1 MSEGQTNARGAIA
14 AGTDRRFRWHRRLVR
29 QASLGTTRL
38 ARGSAGFASLVGR
51 PLSVRS
57 VFGEFSRVDPDPVA
71 MAEVRPLSNPFLS
84 MWRAQRSTIG
94 DRSAPRIERS
104 GLPYAGVL
112 PRVTKGVQ
120 AGFAP
125 GSGLARLQRD
135 VLAVRLIPEVAAVG
149 SVLTQ
154 RERRYLG
161 GVIRQRGT
169 QTAQPQRFEPAVVAP
184 NVQGASQ
191 GAGMEVDTAQ
201 AAKVQEHQSTK
212 PDAGGSQAGNPSG
225 VVEGSASGRMIRSS
239 TSPISTRP
247 VGEPTGESGGLSSGF
262 VGTES
267 KAQEAASLLP
277 GANGSM
283 MRSGDGV
290 HSAREVQDVLRSPSG
305 PALLPTTATGGGV
318 ALDHRPPVD
327 RDRPANA
334 SLLAVSMMLLGHLG
348 DQFLQVKAAQ
358 EGVSHI
364 NVAGPFWQYSN
375 RFPRANF
382 RIGSRPS
389 ERASMYLQRSALG
402 FAGGTRQ
409 ALSPRS
415 SPAGPSRGGSGTLGT
430 SLSPGSL
437 GEPNRDRSGMS
448 KLGFAESGLAGGRRS
463 RYLARVGLASR
474 GPEPSAG
481 RASAKVWGDRDNV
494 TGRGVVA
501 AGEDRF
507 LSQQTRG
514 GRRSFVRPSTRL
526 ARGFATSNPGRHDGS
541 SGVLSSGW
549 LLPRSLGLFMPGGA
563 GDPMAQNTSV
573 LLRSGYRGIEVGPGQ
588 LRSSLRE
595 LWPMVQRSG
604 YLESVPLLG
613 GQSGGPRPSYVL
625 RRVGPR
631 AETAVDAVHIPRRSS
646 ALRMSDATSRG
657 ASGATG
663 AAGIPSRGKMLTGRH
678 AGEAFEVAVDQESR
692 ERSRSLPAA
701 LVPLAKALGIG
712 ETVEVRTGMATRRA
726 LRQVSKEAATFRGV
740 IHLNRDVDNSAQ
752 TLGVLAH
759 ELVHVREQLKRPQGA
774 PRFYQD
780 QHFDHE
786 EARARRVGD
795 LVTSLVGE
803 SADERGV
810 GSGGGSSTVASLPVV
825 AKGLISTGSRGQ
837 PPGFPT
843 PTQPV
848 TQEAPQAS
856 GHESAEGLTSL
867 FEQFHK
873 AQQRQPNRVVSSPD
887 VVASGLK
894 EAHEAIVVADAP
906 VVSVVPPIYDSH
918 LVRTNE
924 SRWASNQNVG
934 GSPAMSD
941 ADVVSGSSAPKA
953 EEFLDWLVEQVER
966 RMLREME
973 SQGRR
978 HMPDVL

>member
-1 MSEGQTNARGAIA
+1 M
-14 AGTDRRFRWHRRLVR
+14 
-29 QASLGTTRL
+29 
-38 ARGSAGFASLVGR
+38 
-51 PLSVRS
+51 
-57 VFGEFSRVDPDPVA
+57 
-71 MAEVRPLSNPFLS
+71 
-84 MWRAQRSTIG
+84 
-94 DRSAPRIERS
+94 
-104 GLPYAGVL
+104 
-112 PRVTKGVQ
+112 
-120 AGFAP
+120 
-125 GSGLARLQRD
+125 
-135 VLAVRLIPEVAAVG
+135 
-149 SVLTQ
+149 
-154 RERRYLG
+154 
-161 GVIRQRGT
+161 
-169 QTAQPQRFEPAVVAP
+169 
-184 NVQGASQ
+184 
-191 GAGMEVDTAQ
+191 
-201 AAKVQEHQSTK
+201 
-212 PDAGGSQAGNPSG
+212 
-225 VVEGSASGRMIRSS
+225 
-239 TSPISTRP
+239 
-247 VGEPTGESGGLSSGF
+247 
-262 VGTES
+262 
-267 KAQEAASLLP
+267 
-277 GANGSM
+277 
-283 MRSGDGV
+283 
-290 HSAREVQDVLRSPSG
+290 
-305 PALLPTTATGGGV
+305 

-415 SPAGPSRGGSGTLGT
+415 PVRPSPGRSGTLGA
-430 SLSPGSL
+430 SSSPGSL
-437 GEPNRDRSGMS
+437 VEPNRGRGGMP
-448 KLGFAESGLAGGRRS
+448 KSGLAGGRRS
-463 RYLARVGLASR
+463 RYLARVRLASQ
-474 GPEPSAG
+474 GPEPSTG
-481 RASAKVWGDRDNV
+481 RSSAKVWGDRDNAI
-494 TGRGVVA
+494 GRGVVA
-501 AGEDRF
+501 AGEEMF
-507 LSQQTRG
+507 VSQQSRG
-514 GRRSFVRPSTRL
+514 GRRSFVSPPAKL
-526 ARGFATSNPGRHDGS
+526 VRGFATSNPGRRDGS
-541 SGVLSSGW
+541 SGVSSSDW
-549 LLPRSLGLFMPGGA
+549 LLPCSLGLFMPGGA
-563 GDPMAQNTSV
+563 GYPMAQNTSV
-573 LLRSGYRGIEVGPGQ
+573 LLRSGVRGIEVGPGR
-588 LRSSLRE
+588 LRSSLRD

-604 YLESVPLLG
+604 NLGFVPLLG
-613 GQSGGPRPSYVL
+613 GQSGGPRPSFVL

-631 AETAVDAVHIPRRSS
+631 AETAVDAVHTPRRSG
-646 ALRMSDATSRG
+646 ALRMSDASSRG
-657 ASGATG
+657 ALGSTA
-663 AAGIPSRGKMLTGRH
+663 AAGIPSRGKVLTGRH
-678 AGEAFEVAVDQESR
+678 AGEAFEIAGDQESR
-692 ERSRSLPAA
+692 ERSRSLPVG

-712 ETVEVRTGMATRRA
+712 ETVEIRTGMATRRA

-759 ELVHVREQLKRPQGA
+759 ELVHVREQLKRPEGA

-780 QHFDHE
+780 QHLDHE

-803 SADERGV
+803 SVDERGV
-810 GSGGGSSTVASLPVV
+810 GGGGGSSAVASLPVV

-837 PPGFPT
+837 PPGFPN

-848 TQEAPQAS
+848 TQEAPRAS
-856 GHESAEGLTSL
+856 GLDAADGLTSL

-873 AQQRQPNRVVSSPD
+873 AQQRQPNRIVSSPD

-894 EAHEAIVVADAP
+894 EANEGIVVADAL

-924 SRWASNQNVG
+924 SRWASNQNMG
-934 GSPAMSD
+934 GLPAMSD

-966 RMLREME
+966 RMHREME